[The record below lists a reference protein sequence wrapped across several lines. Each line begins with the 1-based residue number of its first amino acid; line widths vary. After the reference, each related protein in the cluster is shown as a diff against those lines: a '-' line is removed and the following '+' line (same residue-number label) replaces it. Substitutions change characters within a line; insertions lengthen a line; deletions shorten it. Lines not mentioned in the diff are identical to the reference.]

1 MFMKSKPKSSSPSVR
16 IPTGVPGIKQPP
28 QPAYR
33 GAAGTLLLCHTGLN
47 LAVIYLSRIWQPLR
61 ELLTGSSLR
70 SLVFGTILM
79 QGLLIFIPAIVMIGL
94 YRIPA
99 EDVTGSKASPGSLF
113 LAIAAGI
120 PAAVVL
126 QGLNNLL
133 IYALV
138 RSGISLPAAT
148 AAPLIS
154 AAELLKRPWPMIALV
169 LLTVVAIPAIVEEL
183 FFRGVLFA
191 SLQSRGAITAAI
203 IWQAIAF
210 SLFHAN
216 AMFLLPPLLAGMLL
230 AHIRRHCGRLWPAIL
245 THLSLNLSSLALAP
259 LLPGL
264 TQSILQDQSQQANS
278 LLYASLIAACIA
290 AVALIPILILI
301 GNIKVMRPPDRRL
314 SFFPGDWKFAL
325 AILLQIVTIIL
336 IDRM

>member
-1 MFMKSKPKSSSPSVR
+1 MMRKQKSPGPVLR
-16 IPTGVPGIKQPP
+16 VPTGVPGIKQPP
-28 QPAYR
+28 RPAYR

-47 LAVIYLSRIWQPLR
+47 LAVVYLSRYWQPLR
-61 ELLTGSSLR
+61 DLLTGASLQ
-70 SLVFGTILM
+70 SFVLSTLIM
-79 QGLLIFIPAIVMIGL
+79 QGLFIFIPAVAVIGL

-99 EDVTGSKASPGSLF
+99 DDIAGSKASPGSLF

-138 RSGISLPAAT
+138 RSGIRLPAAES
-148 AAPLIS
+148 PVFS
-154 AAELLKRPWPMIALV
+154 AAELLKRPWPMIVLV
-169 LLTVVAIPAIVEEL
+169 LLTVVVIPAIVEEL

-191 SLQSRGAITAAI
+191 SLQSRGAVMSAI

-216 AMFLLPPLLAGMLL
+216 ALFLLPPFLAGLLL

-245 THLSLNLSSLALAP
+245 AHLSLNVSSLALVL
-259 LLPGL
+259 LLPSL
-264 TQSILQDQSQQANS
+264 TLSILQDQSQQANS

-301 GNIKVMRPPDRRL
+301 GNIKVMRLPGRRL
-314 SFFPGDWKFAL
+314 FFFPGDWKFAL
-325 AILLQIVTIIL
+325 AILLQIVTISL
-336 IDRM
+336 FNYQ